1 VFESP
6 KQHHLTFANA
16 IPLPLHSEFHCSNI
30 ASTAALP
37 LHWVMAFTLSVNT
50 NPLVNRFAE
59 PEDVVSALVDDVG
72 IGHIQLVHEFINPS
86 WDAKTIVRLTARMAK
101 ALAAKKA
108 KITSAMTGPYGR
120 LNHFGHPDADVRA
133 YYVQWFKT
141 YADIAADL
149 DCPAIGTQF
158 AILTYRDMDDPTRY
172 AAMIDIALECWRAV
186 AEHAAKRG
194 LHYLFWE
201 PMSVARELGHTLAAT
216 QALQDRIHLAQLP
229 LPLVPMVDIDHGDVT
244 SANPSDVDPYAWA
257 EDFAGQSPIIH
268 IKQSTMNK
276 GGHWPF
282 TAQYNENGR
291 ITPLLLL
298 DAIRRGGGKDNELC
312 LELAFRE
319 REPTDRHVISALKES
334 VAFWAPHTKT
344 GLN

>member
-1 VFESP
+1 ML
-6 KQHHLTFANA
+6 HHSAF
-16 IPLPLHSEFHCSNI
+16 CSK
-30 ASTAALP
+30 SSS
-37 LHWVMAFTLSVNT
+37 MAFTLSVNT

-59 PEDVVSALVDDVG
+59 PEEVVSVLSEEIG

-86 WDAKTIVRLTARMAK
+86 WEGKTVARLTSRMAK
-101 ALAAKKA
+101 ALASKNA

-120 LNHFGHPDADVRA
+120 LNHFGHPDVEVRA
-133 YYVQWFKT
+133 YYVNWFKT

-149 DCPAIGTQF
+149 GCPAIGTQF
-158 AILTYRDMDDPTRY
+158 AILTYRDMDDPARY
-172 AAMIDIALECWRAV
+172 AAIMEHALNCWRAV

-194 LHYLFWE
+194 LSYLFWE

-216 QALQDRIHLAQLP
+216 QELQDWINAAKLP
-229 LPLVPMVDIDHGDVT
+229 IPLKPMVDIDHGDV
-244 SANPSDVDPYAWA
+244 SSPLPRDVDPFAWA
-257 EDFAGQSPIIH
+257 QDFATQSPIIH

-291 ITPLLLL
+291 ITPQALI
-298 DAIRRGGGKDNELC
+298 AAVREGGGTNTELC

-319 REPTDRHVISALKES
+319 REPNDRTVVAALKES
-334 VAFWAPHTKT
+334 VAYWASHTKT
-344 GLN
+344 GYN